1 MINPLSDLPQRK
13 NNMAK
18 DKIICGIDVGSS
30 KIATLIA
37 SVDSTHTGDEKIN
50 LIGVAA
56 TPSKGVRKNQVVD
69 IDEAVDSITESVEA
83 AERMAGYSISS
94 AYVSLGGPQIEST
107 NSHAVVAVSEPEGEI
122 KESDILRVQDGA
134 KAIALPSSREIV
146 HVIPRTFTVDG
157 QEGIKDPI
165 GMTGVRL
172 ETETHIITGS
182 STSMR
187 NLVKCIQEVGID
199 VEELIFGGIASS
211 LSCLTDTEKELGVV
225 LVDIGGETT
234 DVVIFVDGSVGYSAV
249 VPIGAR
255 HITSDMAVGLR
266 VSLESAEKIKLAL
279 GRVTK
284 PPVEPEP
291 EEKEKAESKKKEELL
306 DVKAMGIEE
315 EVGKI
320 SRKAVVDG
328 IIRPRLQ
335 EIFKFVGKE
344 MKKSGFGTQVPSG
357 LVIVGGGALTFGVLD
372 QAKYVL
378 GFPARLGK
386 IEGLSGL
393 VDEIESPAFASSVGL
408 ILYGASQNGR
418 GEIRLPVLSGNLPFK
433 GYLQKGIALVKSLLP

>member
-1 MINPLSDLPQRK
+1 
-13 NNMAK
+13 MAK

-37 SVDSTHTGDEKIN
+37 SLDETGKIN
-50 LIGVAA
+50 LIGVSS
-56 TPSKGVRKNQVVD
+56 TLSKGVKKDQVVD
-69 IDEAVDSITESVEA
+69 IDEAVDAITESVEA
-83 AERMAGYSISS
+83 AERMAGYSISQS
-94 AYVSLGGPQIEST
+94 FVSLGGPQIESV
-107 NSHAVVAVSEPEGEI
+107 NSHAVVAVSQPEGEI
-122 KESDILRVQDGA
+122 RESDILRVNDAA
-134 KAIALPSSREIV
+134 KAIALPSSREIL

-199 VEELIFGGIASS
+199 VSELVFSGIASS
-211 LSCLTDTEKELGVV
+211 LSVLTDTEKELGVV
-225 LVDIGGETT
+225 LIDIGGETT
-234 DVVIFVDGSVGYSAV
+234 DVVIFVDGSVAYSAV

-266 VSLESAEKIKLAL
+266 VSLESAEKIKLSLGKVQKSPAL
-279 GRVTK
+279 A
-284 PPVEPEP
+284 
-291 EEKEKAESKKKEELL
+291 EEESKDDQNLAVSKKKNEEML
-306 DVKAMGIEE
+306 DIKALGIEE
-315 EVGKI
+315 DIQKI
-320 SRKAVVDG
+320 SNKAVTQG

-335 EIFKFVGKE
+335 EIFKYVGKE
-344 MKKSGFGTQVPSG
+344 IKKSGFGTQIPSG
-357 LVIVGGGALTFGVLD
+357 LVICGGGAQTAGVLE

-378 GFPARLGK
+378 GFPARIGK

-393 VDEIESPAFASSVGL
+393 VEEIDSPSFTAAAGL
-408 ILYGASQNGR
+408 IIYGASLTST
-418 GEIRLPVLSGNLPFK
+418 GELHIPVLSGSLPLK
-433 GYLQKGIALVKSLLP
+433 GLMQKGIALVKSFLP

>member
-1 MINPLSDLPQRK
+1 
-13 NNMAK
+13 MAK
-18 DKIICGIDVGSS
+18 DKIVCGIDVGSS

-37 SVDSTHTGDEKIN
+37 SVDESGAAGGKIN

-56 TPSKGVRKNQVVD
+56 TPSRGVRKNQVVD
-69 IDEAVDSITESVEA
+69 IDEAVESITESVEA
-83 AERMAGYSISS
+83 AERMAGYSISES
-94 AYVSLGGPQIEST
+94 FVSIGGPQIEST
-107 NSHAVVAVSEPEGEI
+107 NSHAVVAVAEPEGEI
-122 KESDILRVQDGA
+122 KQGDILRVQDGA
-134 KAIALPSSREIV
+134 KAIALPSSREIL

-172 ETETHIITGS
+172 ETETHIISGS
-182 STSMR
+182 TTSIR

-199 VEELIFGGIASS
+199 VVELVFGGIASS
-211 LSCLTDTEKELGVV
+211 LAILTETEKELGVV
-225 LVDIGGETT
+225 VVDIGGETT
-234 DVVIFVDGSVGYSAV
+234 DVVIFVDGSVAYSSV

-266 VSLESAEKIKLAL
+266 ISLESAEKIKLAL
-279 GRVTK
+279 GKLPKT
-284 PPVEPEP
+284 PALP
-291 EEKEKAESKKKEELL
+291 EEGGVEEKGKKDEGLL
-306 DVKAMGIEE
+306 DIKSLGIEE
-315 EVGKI
+315 DVQKI

-344 MKKSGFGTQVPSG
+344 LKKSGFGTQIPSG
-357 LVIVGGGALTFGVLD
+357 LVICGGGAATFGILE

-378 GFPARLGK
+378 GFPARVGK

-393 VDEIESPAFASSVGL
+393 VEEIDSPAFASSAGL
-408 ILYGASQNGR
+408 ILYGVSQKDWK
-418 GEIRLPVLSGNLPFK
+418 EIHIPVLSSSLPLK
-433 GYLQKGIALVKSLLP
+433 GMVQKGIALIKSFLP